1 MGFLDR
7 LAQTSSKTAD
17 ITVKSPKELYS
28 QLLKGVSGAGETRKQ
43 NFDIFYEIVAF
54 KGVMDGVG
62 TSTLVANTA
71 KAIADLGLKVCVVD
85 TSIKH
90 PIQDILLNTDYRN
103 RVPEEANRLDWFDMP
118 YTKKSVLHESKLS
131 SGISVLSFF
140 GKNRGIIDILS
151 TNDNPELVDIAFT
164 ELHNKFDMILVD
176 CCDEDTSVNT
186 AALQQAQHVIQVWTD
201 STGIVNNI
209 DNFINNCAT
218 LSCPLDKMRNVVY
231 SQIMDDIIGNL
242 DDMLAQYRL
251 TKLASNTFSK
261 DIRRVSVLGKTLY
274 QYTSND
280 PDIIEY
286 TECIIKIACHILNIH
301 DENEDLPKGTITSQD
316 IMDGKVEGTY
326 HKELK
331 DYNDKLAKDT
341 GVVIATSLEAADK
354 SLEENRVIPATEY
367 DGIPD
372 ENTIAHRKELDAL
385 EKGEQTVAPTDA
397 PMEETVAEEPI
408 TEEPVVSSTPKQYSA
423 SAFESDDADLEYI
436 EPEPKV
442 EVQGKDKGKK
452 KKGMFGKRK

>member
-1 MGFLDR
+1 MSFLDR

-118 YTKKSVLHESKLS
+118 YTKKSVLHESRIS

-164 ELHNKFDMILVD
+164 ELHNKFDIILVD

-186 AALQQAQHVIQVWTD
+186 AALQQAQHVIQVWSD

-251 TKLASNTFSK
+251 TKLAENTFSK

-274 QYTSND
+274 QYTSNE

-301 DENEDLPKGTITSQD
+301 DEDEDLPKGTITSQD

-331 DYNDKLAKDT
+331 DYNEKLAKNA

-367 DGIPD
+367 DGIPND
-372 ENTIAHRKELDAL
+372 ELKMQEV
-385 EKGEQTVAPTDA
+385 EKQSTETQTQTD
-397 PMEETVAEEPI
+397 ETATEPI
-408 TEEPVVSSTPKQYSA
+408 VKDTTPTVNETPKQYSA
-423 SAFESDDADLEYI
+423 SDFEPDDSNLEYS
-436 EPEPKV
+436 EPTPIV
-442 EVQGKDKGKK
+442 ETNEKSVGKEKK
-452 KKGMFGKRK
+452 HKKSMFGNKRK